1 MQIRSSD
8 PIESQQPYKFEVK
21 VLFNLMQAIC
31 TVLSFKSAIT
41 RTDSSTYS
49 VSNAMI
55 EMPFLADGR
64 FGTVFSANMSDV
76 K

>member
-8 PIESQQPYKFEVK
+8 PIESQQPFKFEVK

-31 TVLSFKSAIT
+31 TVLSFKSAI
-41 RTDSSTYS
+41 TDSSTYS

>member
-8 PIESQQPYKFEVK
+8 PTESQQPYKFKVK
-21 VLFNLMQAIC
+21 VLFNLMQAFC
-31 TVLSFKSAIT
+31 RVLSFKSTIK
-41 RTDSSTYS
+41 DSSTYS

-55 EMPFLADGR
+55 ETPFLADGM